1 MTKVK
6 NITEQELAE
15 MQRIGQA
22 SSRNMQQ
29 LGDLHLQLRAAKAT
43 VMSIENRVKEVEVE
57 SDSLNED
64 AKALN
69 KLLLEKYGK
78 VNVNLQTGEI
88 SE

>member
-1 MTKVK
+1 MDKVK

-15 MQRIGQA
+15 MQRIGNA
-22 SSRNMQQ
+22 SSRNMQL
-29 LGDLHLQLRAAKAT
+29 LGDLHLQLRTAKVT
-43 VMSIENRVKEVEVE
+43 VMAIEDRIKDVEAE
-57 SDSLNED
+57 HDGLNED

>member
-43 VMSIENRVKEVEVE
+43 VSSIENRIKEVEVE

-64 AKALN
+64 AKNLN
-69 KLLLEKYGK
+69 KVLLEKYGK